1 MRPRSRPRSPAGRC
15 RRGGRSLG
23 PNPYVFVV
31 GCPRSGTTL
40 LQRMLDAHPLLAVS
54 NDPHFI
60 PFAPGVTAGLDPPVT
75 PQLVEW
81 LLGYRTFARLGL
93 DEGTL
98 REAAAGASTYCEL
111 VAALYDAFG
120 KARGKPLAGEKTPRY
135 VRYLPLLHALFP
147 HARVVHLL
155 RDGRDVALSTLEW
168 ARADRGPGRFSLWR
182 QNPLA
187 VCALSWRW
195 HVTTGMRDAAA
206 LGDLYSEIRYED
218 VVAEPEPAMRR
229 VGEALA
235 LPFAAEMLEFH
246 SGRTRAEPGLSAKD
260 AWLPPT
266 PGLRDW
272 RAQLSPDALELF
284 EALAGDLLELLGY
297 ERAVAEIS
305 PETEARAARYREA
318 WESELRERGKVP
330 VDTRSVTVPD
340 R

>member
-1 MRPRSRPRSPAGRC
+1 VGR
-15 RRGGRSLG
+15 
-23 PNPYVFVV
+23 NPYLFVV

-60 PFAPGVTAGLDPPVT
+60 PFAPGVAVGLDPPVT

-93 DEGTL
+93 DEGTVSK
-98 REAAAGASTYCEL
+98 AAAAAATYREL
-111 VAALYDAFG
+111 VATLYDAFG
-120 KARGKPLAGEKTPRY
+120 AARGKPLAGEKTPRY
-135 VRYLPLLHALFP
+135 VRYLPLLHSLFP
-147 HARVVHLL
+147 NARVVHLL

-168 ARADRGPGRFSLWR
+168 ARSDRGPGRFSLWGE
-182 QNPLA
+182 NPLA

-195 HVTTGMRDAAA
+195 HVSTGMRDAAA
-206 LGDLYSEIRYED
+206 FGERYSEVRYED
-218 VVAEPEPAMRR
+218 VVADPESTMRR
-229 VGEALA
+229 VAEALE
-235 LPFAAEMLEFH
+235 LPFAFEMLEFH

-272 RAQLSPDALELF
+272 RTQLAPDQLELF
-284 EALAGDLLELLGY
+284 DALAGDVLEVLGY
-297 ERAVAEIS
+297 ERTAVEVS
-305 PETEARAARYREA
+305 PGTNARAARYREA

-330 VDTRSVTVPD
+330 VDTRPVMVPE